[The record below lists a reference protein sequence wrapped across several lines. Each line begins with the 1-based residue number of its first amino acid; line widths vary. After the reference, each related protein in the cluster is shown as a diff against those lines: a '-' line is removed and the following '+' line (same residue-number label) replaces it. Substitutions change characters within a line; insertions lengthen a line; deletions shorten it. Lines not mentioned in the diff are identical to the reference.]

1 MSTLSEQRYR
11 LDELAAEAGVSSRTV
26 RYYVQ
31 RGLLPAPEF
40 RGRDTTY
47 GPEHLARLRAIKRLQ
62 EAWLPLDQ
70 IQAELERRTEAEIDA
85 LALGRGEPVEAPPAE
100 EAQPASEPVSRWR
113 RWVIAPGLEIHL
125 SDDADEATRAL
136 AHELHERATRGGKKG
151 RSR

>member
-1 MSTLSEQRYR
+1 MSTLSERRYR
-11 LDELAAEAGVSSRTV
+11 LDELATESGVSARTV

-70 IQAELERRTEAEIDA
+70 IQTELEGRTEAEIDA
-85 LALGRGEPVEAPPAE
+85 LAIGRAEPAPPAE
-100 EAQPASEPVSRWR
+100 VELPPASEPVSRWR

-125 SDDADEATRAL
+125 ADDADEATRAL